1 MRFRF
6 SDCDF
11 CEKDELLHDDL
22 RATLSCKMSFRCKIK
37 MNIYHFTTYFME
49 IGKED
54 TGLVLQG
61 WELACA
67 RHHVL
72 ILLSHSPEVSVKKN
86 E

>member
-1 MRFRF
+1 M
-6 SDCDF
+6 
-11 CEKDELLHDDL
+11 EL
-22 RATLSCKMSFRCKIK
+22 
-37 MNIYHFTTYFME
+37 
-49 IGKED
+49 GKED

-67 RHHVL
+67 RHYVL